1 MTDKKISGKITLYDK
16 YRRDLASNAAFGIA
30 ASFILFILVA
40 VIIVVNFLFI
50 KVKVS
55 GSSMFPT
62 LKSGDVVMVN
72 AYGAPDYGD
81 IIIISGEKS
90 NGDWLIKRAIAFGGD
105 TVKIEGGYVFLQK
118 SGENEFTKLDEPYLN
133 KSGMTFYPNVG
144 SSGDTG
150 EKIWEIEENCVF
162 YLGDNRKNS
171 HDSRAEDFGTCDRD
185 QIVGVVGG
193 FALKIKGVNNF
204 FDRVSQAI
212 NGFFGRNGG

>member
-105 TVKIEGGYVFLQK
+105 TVKIEGGYVSIKK
-118 SGENEFTKLDEPYLN
+118 SGETEFTKLENEPYLAN
-133 KSGMTFYPNVG
+133 NGITFWNDVRASG
-144 SSGDTG
+144 
-150 EKIWEIEENCVF
+150 WEIEEGQIF
-162 YLGDNRKNS
+162 YLGDNRTNS
-171 HDSRAEDFGTCDRD
+171 SDSRVYGTCYRS
-185 QIVGVVGG
+185 QIVCVVSD
-193 FALKIKGVNNF
+193 FAVKMKGVNKF
-204 FDRVSQAI
+204 FEKLLIPFRRL
-212 NGFFGRNGG
+212 FGLPVGKTD